1 MVVATTWAILSR
13 TVFVDCKMIGL
24 KEDLEHTPRIYMY
37 IHFLMLDIVASSC
50 SMDHVD
56 QGNEIQRF
64 LIVTGPLIF
73 HQKCDLG

>member
-24 KEDLEHTPRIYMY
+24 KEDLEHTPRIYIDMDIY
-37 IHFLMLDIVASSC
+37 IYIVTFMLDIVASSC

-56 QGNEIQRF
+56 
-64 LIVTGPLIF
+64 
-73 HQKCDLG
+73 